1 MWGPGAISPFD
12 LQTAKLPTCA
22 KTVKTCK
29 NSQTVKNCKNAK
41 NCQKHQKHQIL
52 PNCHFC
58 QKAQYFQ
65 GMTPRCYQD
74 PLWARSYNQCPSVV
88 CGSSQ
93 PRRGHVASPGLPRF
107 LQCSPARSGP
117 RSLAQPSS
125 ACPGPRGLDQ
135 LFS

>member
-1 MWGPGAISPFD
+1 MCQNSSN
-12 LQTAKLPTCA
+12 LQKQPNSQKLPKVP
-22 KTVKTCK
+22 KTA
-29 NSQTVKNCKNAK
+29 AK
-41 NCQKHQKHQIL
+41 NCQKLQKHQIS

-93 PRRGHVASPGLPRF
+93 PRRGQVASPGFPRF